1 MRLAIAA
8 AALAL
13 AACPPPPAWMPGGQP
28 YLASQSG
35 YEALVPADWMRR
47 NVKDRELYLVTRDGL
62 PLQRIEVAI
71 TPVGKPV
78 YRGSKRVVAEG
89 MSPQELGELLA
100 DALVSGEALA
110 EARVLENA
118 PATVS
123 GRPGFRLLLAFRDGD
138 GLPRRLAIHGV
149 MASGRLYGIVYGA
162 PERHY
167 FNRDLAAYEEVVRSF
182 RLTTPIAP
190 PPPPPEAPATGAAGS

>member
-13 AACPPPPAWMPGGQP
+13 TACPPPPAWMPGGQP

-35 YEALVPADWMRR
+35 YEAAVPADWMRR
-47 NVKDRELYLVTRDGL
+47 NIKDRELYLVTRDGVA
-62 PLQRIEVAI
+62 LQRIQVLI
-71 TPVGKPV
+71 TAVGKPV
-78 YRGSKRVVAEG
+78 YKGSTRLVAEG
-89 MSPQELGELLA
+89 MGPQELGELLA
-100 DALVSGEALA
+100 DGLVSGEALA

-118 PATVS
+118 PATIS
-123 GRPGFRLLLAFRDGD
+123 GRPGVRLLLAFRDGD

-149 MASGRLYGIVYGA
+149 LGNGRLYGIVYGA

-167 FNRDLAAYEEVVRSF
+167 FDRDLAAYEEVVRSF
-182 RLTTPIAP
+182 RLTTPTAP
-190 PPPPPEAPATGAAGS
+190 PPPPPEAPGPGAPGG